1 MTCVRKIPLRFG
13 ETKFTHSRACSESFA
28 EPSLMSKKS
37 LFESAE
43 RLVKERITGFRKG
56 TTDVPNWTHSLR
68 VRDTLQRYGYSED
81 VILAGLLHDI
91 VEDGNT
97 SLEELK
103 EIGFSENVVHLV
115 DLCSH
120 NLSIVGSEAR
130 WMTMMA
136 RLVTANNPSAWAI
149 KLADIIDNLHS
160 CHTMPPEKQQFMREA
175 KGVIM
180 LKLTE
185 GELGESELWREL
197 GEAVKGV

>member
-1 MTCVRKIPLRFG
+1 MNTIANF
-13 ETKFTHSRACSESFA
+13 ETA
-28 EPSLMSKKS
+28 EL
-37 LFESAE
+37 
-43 RLVKERITGFRKG
+43 LVKERITGFRKG

-68 VRDTLQRYGYSED
+68 VRDALQKHGFSEN
-81 VILAGLLHDI
+81 VVMAGLLHDI

-103 EIGFSENVVHLV
+103 ELGFSESVIQLV

-120 NLSIVGSEAR
+120 DQSVVGTEAR

-160 CHTMPPEKQQFMREA
+160 CHTMPPEKQKFMREV

-180 LKLTE
+180 LRLTE
-185 GELGESELWREL
+185 RELGEGELWREL
-197 GEAVKGV
+197 KKNKH